1 MKYNIEYKANGK
13 IIEKK
18 NLTRE
23 EAREFIDSLEVENES
38 ELKVKRVDDIK
49 EEER

>member
-1 MKYNIEYKANGK
+1 MIKYNLKYEENGE

-23 EAREFIDSLEVENES
+23 EARDFIDSLQVEDES
-38 ELKVKRVDDIK
+38 ELKVKRVEDEI
-49 EEER
+49 ER

>member
-1 MKYNIEYKANGK
+1 MKYNITYKANGEV
-13 IIEKK
+13 IENK

-38 ELKVKRVDDIK
+38 ELKVKRVD
-49 EEER
+49 EEIER

>member
-1 MKYNIEYKANGK
+1 MKYNITYTANGK

-23 EAREFIDSLEVENES
+23 EAREFIDSLEVEDES
-38 ELKVKRVDDIK
+38 ELKVKRVDDDI
-49 EEER
+49 ER